1 MDATPNLDLL
11 TCPAVHGS
19 YDELRENGVL
29 RPHWQHL
36 QATLQRMSPSGFA
49 QRYDQARWLIRE
61 NGVTYNVY
69 RDEKGLDR
77 PWQLDLLPFM
87 FSAKEWDRVARGVAQ
102 RARLIDQ
109 VISDAY
115 GHGRLVRDGHLD
127 PSMVFA
133 HPAFLRPCH
142 GINPVT
148 GKWLHFYAADLI
160 RGPNGAWR
168 VLSDR
173 TQAPAGAG
181 YALENRI
188 VLSRALSDS
197 YRSCS
202 VKRLASFFITLRQ
215 TLAFLASKMKTR
227 RENPRI
233 VLLSPGPYNETYFEH
248 AYLARYLGYT
258 LVEGGDL
265 TVRDDQVY
273 LKTLGGLH
281 RVDVILRRLDDDF
294 SDPLELRNDST
305 LGVAG
310 LVAAA
315 RAGNVLVANALG
327 SAFGENAAL
336 MTALPR
342 VSRAFNAEDLLLESI
357 ETIWGGNNPDELRR
371 RFDELIIRPAFG
383 DVRMAAKRGAEIE
396 GEERQRLMQRLITAP
411 HTLVGQMP
419 PTPSSTPVWHDGAFE
434 MRSLVLRVFAV
445 AQGDGYAVMPGG
457 LARIADDNQP
467 WAVSF
472 QRGGGS
478 KDVWV
483 EADGPV
489 APVTLLRPTGAAVEF
504 KRGGVDLPSRVADN
518 LFWFGRYGA
527 RAEDRARVLRA
538 GLTRLAGD
546 QEQAVDAGMDTV
558 LRVLKQQGVLRK
570 PKGEPLTVEA
580 QLLDLIFSDS
590 DQYSLLAIVRRLHYS
605 AFASRDRLSNDTWRI
620 INHLEQDLN
629 VDPKPTSAIDVLP
642 LLDRLIVDLAA
653 LAGMTS
659 ENTTRGPG
667 WRFLD
672 LGRRL
677 ERASFCG
684 ELILASLVP
693 TVDDNVLDTVLEIA
707 DCSIT
712 YRSRYLMSL
721 QVAPVLDL
729 ILCDATNPRAMI
741 FQLERILEHVTHL
754 PRAHEHA
761 LPTAPERLALGAHTW
776 IRLVDPQE
784 LSREDEEGER
794 SHLGHVVE
802 HLSSDLGLLSDAIA
816 KQYLIHVAA
825 IRQPA
830 VGPGEVQ

>member
-1 MDATPNLDLL
+1 MDASLTLNLKN
-11 TCPAVHGS
+11 CPSVSGR
-19 YDELRENGVL
+19 YDELRDRGEI
-29 RPHWQHL
+29 RPHWQKL
-36 QATLQRMSPSGFA
+36 ESTLSRLTAHGFTQRC
-49 QRYDQARWLIRE
+49 DKARWLIRE

-69 RDEKGLDR
+69 HNEKGSDR

-87 FSAKEWDRVARGVAQ
+87 FSAKEWDHVARGVAQ
-102 RARLIDQ
+102 RAQLINQ
-109 VISDAY
+109 VISDSY
-115 GHGRLVRDGHLD
+115 GSQRLLHDGHLA
-127 PSMVFA
+127 PTMVYA
-133 HPAFLRPCH
+133 HPGFLRPCH
-142 GINPVT
+142 GLKPIDD
-148 GKWLHFYAADLI
+148 KWLHFYAADLI
-160 RGPNGAWR
+160 RGPDGAWR

-188 VLSRALSDS
+188 VLSRALSDN
-197 YRSCS
+197 YRACS
-202 VKRLASFFITLRQ
+202 IKRLANYFISVRQ
-215 TLAFLASKMKTR
+215 TLASLATKLKER
-227 RENPRI
+227 RDNPRI

-265 TVRDDQVY
+265 TVRDDRVF

-294 SDPLELRNDST
+294 SDPMELRNDST

-310 LVAAA
+310 LVAVA
-315 RAGNVLVANALG
+315 RAGNVLIANALG

-336 MTALPR
+336 MTALPQ
-342 VSRAFNAEDLLLESI
+342 VSRVLNGEDLILQSI
-357 ETIWGGNNPDELRR
+357 ETVWGGNNLAELRR
-371 RFDELIIRPAFG
+371 RFDELVIRPAYG
-383 DVRMAAKRGAEIE
+383 AVRMAAKRGSEMEA
-396 GEERQRLMQRLITAP
+396 EERERVMQRLMTSP
-411 HTLVGQMP
+411 HSLVGQLP
-419 PTPSSTPVWHDGAFE
+419 PLPSMTPVWHEGAFE

-457 LARIADDNQP
+457 LARIADDDQP

-483 EADGPV
+483 ESDGPIV
-489 APVTLLRPTGAAVEF
+489 PVTLLRPTGAPVEF

-527 RAEDRARVLRA
+527 RAEDSARVLRA

-546 QEQAVDAGMDTV
+546 QEQAVDEGLGTV
-558 LRVLKQQGVLRK
+558 LRVLKQQGVLNK
-570 PKGEPLTVEA
+570 PDKDPGRLEA
-580 QLLDLIFSDS
+580 QLLELIFSAS
-590 DQYSLLAIVRRLHYS
+590 NQFSILSIVRKLHYS

-620 INHLEQDLN
+620 INHLEQDL
-629 VDPKPTSAIDVLP
+629 DTERKPESAIDALP

-672 LGRRL
+672 LGRRI
-677 ERASFCG
+677 ERAHFST
-684 ELILASLVP
+684 ELILGSLVP
-693 TVDDNVLDTVLEIA
+693 ELDDSVLDTVLEIA

-712 YRSRYLMSL
+712 YRARYLSSL

-729 ILCDATNPRAMI
+729 LLCDATNPRAMI
-741 FQLERILEHVTHL
+741 FQLERVLDHLTHL

-784 LSREDEEGER
+784 LSREDENNQR
-794 SHLGHVVE
+794 SHLAHVVD
-802 HLSSDLGLLSDAIA
+802 HLSSDLNVLSDAIA

-830 VGPGEVQ
+830 VGPGEAL

>member
-1 MDATPNLDLL
+1 MDASPMLNLIN
-11 TCPAVHGS
+11 CPQVDGS

-29 RPHWQHL
+29 RPHWQKL
-36 QATLQRMSPSGFA
+36 QTALGRISPQGFE

-87 FSAKEWDRVARGVAQ
+87 FSAQEWERVARGVAQ
-102 RARLIDQ
+102 RAQLINQ
-109 VISDAY
+109 VVSDAY
-115 GHGRLVRDGHLD
+115 GPQRLLREGHLA
-127 PSMVFA
+127 PTMVFA
-133 HPAFLRPCH
+133 HPGFLRPCH
-142 GINPVT
+142 GIKPPDD
-148 GKWLHFYAADLI
+148 KWLQFYAADLI
-160 RGPNGAWR
+160 RGPDGAWR

-188 VLSRALSDS
+188 VLSRTLSDS
-197 YRSCS
+197 YRSCGI
-202 VKRLASFFITLRQ
+202 KRLASFFITLRQ
-215 TLAFLASKMKTR
+215 TLASYATKLKSR

-265 TVRDDQVY
+265 TVRDDQVF

-315 RAGNVLVANALG
+315 RAGNVLIANALG

-342 VSRAFNAEDLLLESI
+342 VSRALNGEDLLLDSI
-357 ETIWGGNNPDELRR
+357 ETVWGGVDREGLRR

-383 DVRMAAKRGAEIE
+383 AVRMAAKRGSEMDSQ
-396 GEERQRLMQRLITAP
+396 ERAHAMQRLITAP

-419 PTPSSTPVWHDGAFE
+419 PMPSSTPVWHDGAFE

-457 LARIADDNQP
+457 LARIADDDQP

-483 EADGPV
+483 EADGPI
-489 APVTLLRPTGAAVEF
+489 APITLLRPTGAPVEF

-527 RAEDRARVLRA
+527 RAEDTARVLRA

-546 QEQAVDAGMDTV
+546 QEQAVDDGLDTV
-558 LRVLKQQGVLRK
+558 LRVLKQRGILSK
-570 PKGEPLTVEA
+570 PEKDPLPLEA
-580 QLLDLIFSDS
+580 QLLELIFSDKNQFS
-590 DQYSLLAIVRRLHYS
+590 ILSVVRRLHYS

-620 INHLEQDLN
+620 INHLEQDLAA
-629 VDPKPTSAIDVLP
+629 DPKPESAIEALP
-642 LLDRLIVDLAA
+642 FLDRLIVDLAA

-677 ERASFCG
+677 ERAHFSA
-684 ELILASLVP
+684 ELILATLVP
-693 TVDDNVLDTVLEIA
+693 ALDDSVLDAVLEIA

-741 FQLERILEHVTHL
+741 FQLERVLDHVTHL

-784 LSREDEEGER
+784 LSREDENGER
-794 SHLGHVVE
+794 SNLAHVVE
-802 HLSSDLGLLSDAIA
+802 HLSSDLGVLSDAIA

-825 IRQPA
+825 TRQPA
-830 VGPGEVQ
+830 VGPGEAQ